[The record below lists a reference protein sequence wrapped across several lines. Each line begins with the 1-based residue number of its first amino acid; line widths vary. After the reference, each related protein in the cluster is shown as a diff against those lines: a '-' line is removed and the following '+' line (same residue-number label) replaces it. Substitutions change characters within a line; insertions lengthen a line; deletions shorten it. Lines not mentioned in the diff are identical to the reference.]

1 MACEDTQDKTIVNNV
16 FNMKKC
22 IEMSCPRQEIFINYE
37 RLYELLAF
45 RSEASTVRDF
55 LETFLVLHGSREGS
69 IMRVKKDNLTELNTI
84 AEKHN
89 LVFIPY
95 MFPNSEPYTDNS
107 ILVLVKCIKGQG
119 DLMKSVRE
127 LRAIEKKG
135 EAHIKIGE
143 HIGYFTPLNINSRN
157 RSKPALSASLNVT
170 VEYNGDIHT
179 VQLVPQIIVNKTR
192 KEIEDY
198 YKPIIE
204 CLPIVYRVT
213 PFKILDIQLSID
225 SLRGGTRKR
234 RKN

>member
-1 MACEDTQDKTIVNNV
+1 MASEDTQDKTIVNKV
-16 FNMKKC
+16 FYMQKC

-45 RSEASTVRDF
+45 RSEPSNVRDF
-55 LETFLVLHGSREGS
+55 LETFLVLHGAREGS
-69 IMRVKKDNLTELNTI
+69 IMRVKSENIRELNTI

-89 LVFIPY
+89 LVFLPY
-95 MFPNSEPYTDNS
+95 AFPNSEPYADNS
-107 ILVLVKCIKGQG
+107 KLVLVKLIKGQG
-119 DLMKSVRE
+119 DIVKTRRE
-127 LRAIEKKG
+127 LDAIEKKG
-135 EAHIKIGE
+135 DAHIKIGE

-192 KEIEDY
+192 KEIEEY
-198 YKPIIE
+198 YKPFMD
-204 CLPIVYRVT
+204 CLPTVYRVT
-213 PFKILDIQLSID
+213 PFKILDIQLNID

>member
-1 MACEDTQDKTIVNNV
+1 
-16 FNMKKC
+16 
-22 IEMSCPRQEIFINYE
+22 MSCPRQEIFINYE

-45 RSEASTVRDF
+45 RSEPSNVRDF
-55 LETFLVLHGSREGS
+55 LETFLVLHGAREGS
-69 IMRVKKDNLTELNTI
+69 IMRVKSENIRELNTI

-89 LVFIPY
+89 LVFLPY
-95 MFPNSEPYTDNS
+95 AFPNSEPYADNS
-107 ILVLVKCIKGQG
+107 KLVLVKLIKGQG
-119 DLMKSVRE
+119 DIVKTRRE
-127 LRAIEKKG
+127 LDAIEKKG
-135 EAHIKIGE
+135 DAHIKIGE

-192 KEIEDY
+192 KEIEEY
-198 YKPIIE
+198 YKPFMD
-204 CLPIVYRVT
+204 CLPTVYRVT
-213 PFKILDIQLSID
+213 PFKILDIQLNID